1 MSKRT
6 RHLIYAV
13 LLATAITLI
22 CASGVLRTADLWLN
36 DLLYQREVYVD
47 NDIVII
53 GIDDKDIKK
62 FGPYS
67 SWDRSVMA
75 SALEVLGSDP
85 DNAPAV
91 VAIDIQYSGRM
102 DDEGD
107 LRLAKAAENLGNVIT
122 ATTATFGSQYSFGS
136 GKVTLDEYAVLG
148 YEEPYDELKNVTTQ
162 GSINAMYDEDGVI
175 RHATLYVEP
184 DSGRCYSMQYQAAR
198 MYAEKNG
205 FSITMPDT
213 DSRGRFYVT
222 YSKKPGGYYDGYNLS
237 DLIGGNIHPDAYAGK
252 IVYIGP
258 YTPGLQDSFITPI
271 EKAEMMFGV
280 EYHANVV
287 QCLLDGNYK
296 NYAPDYVQLGVLWI
310 CCMAFYVFADNRKL
324 RFTVPVAIAG
334 IGLALGISIWLFSLG
349 YITHALWVPFGLFML
364 FVVSISG
371 NYIRAA
377 IARQNVT
384 KTFERYVAPN
394 VVSEILKEGT
404 ESLKLGG
411 KTVDIAVLF
420 VDIRGFTTMSERLS
434 PEEVVYILN
443 QYLSMTS
450 ACVDRYHGTLDKFI
464 GDATMAFW
472 GAPIAD
478 DEAVYHACMA
488 ALDIVKGAD
497 ELSAKLKADINE
509 EIHVGVGVN
518 FGPAVVGNMG
528 SERRMDYTA
537 IGDTVNTSARLE
549 ANAPGGMVYVSRS
562 VIDKLNGRMKYE
574 PLEKP
579 IKLKGK
585 ADGFEILRLIGPE
598 E

>member
-1 MSKRT
+1 MFV
-6 RHLIYAV
+6 IAV
-13 LLATAITLI
+13 T
-22 CASGVLRTADLWLN
+22 
-36 DLLYQREVYVD
+36 E
-47 NDIVII
+47 
-53 GIDDKDIKK
+53 
-62 FGPYS
+62 
-67 SWDRSVMA
+67 
-75 SALEVLGSDP
+75 
-85 DNAPAV
+85 
-91 VAIDIQYSGRM
+91 
-102 DDEGD
+102 
-107 LRLAKAAENLGNVIT
+107 
-122 ATTATFGSQYSFGS
+122 
-136 GKVTLDEYAVLG
+136 
-148 YEEPYDELKNVTTQ
+148 
-162 GSINAMYDEDGVI
+162 
-175 RHATLYVEP
+175 
-184 DSGRCYSMQYQAAR
+184 
-198 MYAEKNG
+198 
-205 FSITMPDT
+205 
-213 DSRGRFYVT
+213 
-222 YSKKPGGYYDGYNLS
+222 
-237 DLIGGNIHPDAYAGK
+237 
-252 IVYIGP
+252 
-258 YTPGLQDSFITPI
+258 
-271 EKAEMMFGV
+271 
-280 EYHANVV
+280 
-287 QCLLDGNYK
+287 
-296 NYAPDYVQLGVLWI
+296 
-310 CCMAFYVFADNRKL
+310 
-324 RFTVPVAIAG
+324 
-334 IGLALGISIWLFSLG
+334 
-349 YITHALWVPFGLFML
+349 
-364 FVVSISG
+364 

-377 IARQNVT
+377 IAKQNVT

-394 VVSEILKEGT
+394 VVNEILKEGT

-450 ACVDRYHGTLDKFI
+450 ACVDRYQGTLDKFI

-478 DEAVYHACMA
+478 DDAVYHACMA

-518 FGPAVVGNMG
+518 YGPAVVGNMG